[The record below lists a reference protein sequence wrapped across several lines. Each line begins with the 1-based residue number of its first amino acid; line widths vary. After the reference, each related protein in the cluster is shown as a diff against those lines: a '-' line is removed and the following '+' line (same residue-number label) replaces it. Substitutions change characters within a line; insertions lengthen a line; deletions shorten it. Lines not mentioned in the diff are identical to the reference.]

1 VTVHVP
7 RQGTLLGREREWA
20 ELHEAL
26 RETTEGSGGL
36 LLLAGEAG
44 VGKTRLAEEAFAA
57 ADMPTFSGAAAPT
70 AAAPPYGPIV
80 GALRSY
86 LRSEPRG
93 LDECGPL
100 AGHLS
105 LLLPE
110 LGPGAEDVDRA
121 TLFEAIRCAFE
132 EMGSGAPSVAF
143 LDDLHWADDTTLDL
157 LATLA
162 AALESVPFLI
172 VATYR
177 SDEMPRGHPLR
188 RLRLELRR
196 GGRLRE
202 ILLEPL
208 PADETA
214 QLAARIIG
222 GEPSRSLTAI
232 LYDRTQGVPFFVEEL
247 AAALVAGGQLME
259 RSAGIEL
266 AGGGELPIPDS
277 LRDAVLMRVETLSDE
292 ARAALEV
299 AAVAGLDF
307 ELDLVAEMAS
317 EDGVAEAIEH
327 GLLVETDPGRGG
339 LRHALTREA
348 LYTAVP
354 WSRRRRIHRHLATE
368 LNRRGAAPAVL
379 AEHWLGARENEP
391 ARVALLEAAHESRA
405 LHAYR
410 DAARAAR
417 RALELWTGDDLDSA
431 RLGALELL
439 AESSQL
445 AGDLRE
451 AVRAW
456 EEVADAP
463 GVGAGALAEVQR
475 RLASLHEL
483 QGTWDRA
490 VTSRLAAASAFAAAG
505 STGDAAAERMAA
517 ASHLQSAGSL
527 IAALDLIGAARSDVE
542 RAANVELKAQALG
555 LEGQV
560 RSKLGEGERGI
571 ELAREGLSIAL
582 ANDLTGTAAHGY
594 YLLASALEHAADYAG
609 ALDLYAAGA
618 EFCEERGIAGMDGVC
633 FACLAL
639 VLRGTGDWE
648 RAVELCRRV
657 LGEEGPATARM
668 VAAAEL
674 GLIHTLRGETKR
686 ARPLLAEALVYAQT
700 AEILGLEVEAAG
712 GLARLDELEGLG
724 DSGAERARELVAQC
738 AASEERHYS
747 VRAIRWA
754 ASFFAA
760 RGERADAGACAEAL
774 AAGAAATAST
784 EALAALAQAL
794 GELAVLEGEHDRAA
808 DQFLQALELQGQLTL
823 PYERAETQLRAS
835 AALAAAG
842 NREAAIEHLVD
853 AYRTARKLRARP
865 LASQAAGK
873 LQALGEPVE
882 RRLGRRAAGDLERG
896 GLSRRELEV
905 LRLVAV
911 GRTNREIAEQL
922 FLSQR
927 TVDMHVRNI
936 LAKLG
941 CRSRVE
947 AVSKGGELE
956 LV

>member
-1 VTVHVP
+1 MTVHVP
-7 RQGTLLGREREWA
+7 EQGTLLGREREWA
-20 ELHEAL
+20 ALHEAL
-26 RETTEGSGGL
+26 RETTTGSGGL

-44 VGKTRLAEEAFAA
+44 VGKTRLAEDALAA
-57 ADMPTFSGAAAPT
+57 ADMPTFPGAATPT
-70 AAAPPYGPIV
+70 AARPYGPIV
-80 GALRSY
+80 AALRSY

-93 LDECGPL
+93 LDDCGPL

-121 TLFEAIRCAFE
+121 TLFEAIRCALE
-132 EMGSGAPSVAF
+132 AMGRRAPSVAF
-143 LDDLHWADDTTLDL
+143 LDDLHWADETTLDL
-157 LATLA
+157 LAMLA

-172 VATYR
+172 VAAYR
-177 SDEMPRGHPLR
+177 TDEMPRGHPLR

-202 ILLEPL
+202 ISLEPL
-208 PADETA
+208 PVDETA
-214 QLAARIIG
+214 RLAARILDG
-222 GEPSRSLTAI
+222 APSRSLTAI
-232 LYDRTQGVPFFVEEL
+232 VYDRTQGLPFFVEEL
-247 AAALVAGGQLME
+247 AAALVAGGQLTE
-259 RSAGIEL
+259 TAGGIEL
-266 AGGGELPIPDS
+266 AGGGEVPIPDS
-277 LRDAVLMRVETLSDE
+277 LRDAVLMRAETLSND
-292 ARAALEV
+292 ARGALEV

-327 GLLVETDPGRGG
+327 GLLVETSPGRGT

-348 LYTAVP
+348 LYAAVP
-354 WSRRRRIHRHLATE
+354 WSRRRRIHRRLATE
-368 LNRRGAAPAVL
+368 LERRGAAPAVL
-379 AEHWLGARENEP
+379 AEHWLGARENES
-391 ARVALLEAAHESRA
+391 ARVALLAAAHESLA
-405 LHAYR
+405 VHAYR
-410 DAARAAR
+410 DAAHAAR
-417 RALELWTGDDLDSA
+417 RALELWTGDDADPA

-445 AGDLRE
+445 AGELRE

-456 EEVADAP
+456 EEVVDAP
-463 GVGAGALAEVQR
+463 GAAADALAEAQR

-483 QGTWDRA
+483 QGASDRA
-490 VTSRLAAASAFAAAG
+490 VTARLAAASAFATAG
-505 STGDAAAERMAA
+505 RPGDAATERLAA
-517 ASHLQSAGSL
+517 ASHLQSAGRL

-542 RAANVELKAQALG
+542 RAANVDLQAHALG

-560 RSKLGEGERGI
+560 RSKLGDGERGV
-571 ELAREGLSIAL
+571 ELAREGLSVAL
-582 ANDLTGTAAHGY
+582 ANDLTGTAAQGY

-618 EFCEERGIAGMDGVC
+618 EFCEERGVAEIDAVC

-639 VLRGTGDWE
+639 VLRDTGDWE
-648 RAVELCRRV
+648 RAVELCDRL
-657 LGEEGPATARM
+657 LGGEGSATARM
-668 VAAAEL
+668 VASAEL
-674 GLIHTLRGETKR
+674 GLIHALRGETKR
-686 ARPLLAEALVYAQT
+686 ARPLLAEALAYAQA
-700 AEILGLEVEAAG
+700 AERFALEVEAAG
-712 GLARLDELEGLG
+712 GLARVDELEGLG
-724 DSGAERARELVAQC
+724 DSAAERARALVERC
-738 AASEERHYS
+738 AASDERHYS
-747 VRAIRWA
+747 IRAIRWA
-754 ASFFAA
+754 ASFFAS
-760 RGERADAGACAEAL
+760 RGDRADAGACAEAL
-774 AAGAAATAST
+774 AASAAATAST
-784 EALAALAQAL
+784 EALAALAHAL
-794 GELAVLEGEHDRAA
+794 GELALLERDHDRAA
-808 DQFLQALELQGQLTL
+808 DQFLHALELLGQLTL

-842 NREAAIEHLVD
+842 QRDAAIENLVD

-865 LASQAAGK
+865 LASQVAGR
-873 LQALGEPVE
+873 LHELGEPVE

-922 FLSQR
+922 FLSHR

-941 CRSRVE
+941 CRSRLE
-947 AVSKGGELE
+947 AVSRGGELE